1 MKYQLP
7 QRYVLNVG
15 TVEARKNILLGI
27 QAMAKLPSELYLV
40 IVGRQTK
47 YQKQLDTAIR
57 KLGLT
62 DRVHFLQGVPN
73 DLLPAIYS
81 QAEAFIYPSR
91 YEGFGVP
98 IIEAIQSGL
107 PVVAATGSC
116 LEEAGGPDC
125 LYIGPDDADGAAA
138 ALLSAIENRTEMVG
152 KSRQYVKR
160 FENQDVAS
168 QVIKSYERVGKATKG

>member
-1 MKYQLP
+1 M
-7 QRYVLNVG
+7 
-15 TVEARKNILLGI
+15 
-27 QAMAKLPSELYLV
+27 
-40 IVGRQTK
+40 
-47 YQKQLDTAIR
+47 
-57 KLGLT
+57 T

-125 LYIGPDDADGAAA
+125 LYIDPDDADGAAS
-138 ALLSAIENRTEMVG
+138 ALLSAIEKRTQMVG

-168 QVIKSYERVGKATKG
+168 QVIKSYEKVGKAIKDKREYAIVALSLLVIYHFIFILHAFRLLLALVLYCFYTCLFILSRLDN